1 MRLILLGPP
10 GAGKGTQAKVLID
23 SYGIPQLSTGDILR
37 SAIAAKTPMG
47 LAAKEVMDRGDLV
60 SDEIVNGIVSERL
73 DQEDCKPGF
82 ILDGFPRTIPQAQA
96 LDGLL
101 AEFNGRVNVVLY
113 IQVQPEVLLARLAG
127 RWICRAPE
135 QHTYH
140 TLFNPPKKPGVCD
153 IDGTELYQRADDTAE
168 VQSRRIKV
176 FFEQTAPLIDY
187 FRQRGLLAEIDGEQ
201 PIANV
206 TAGMLAA
213 VEAALHSEAPKA

>member
-73 DQEDCKPGF
+73 DQDDCKPGF

-96 LDGLL
+96 LDGMLTDKGMDL
-101 AEFNGRVNVVLY
+101 DAVIEITADPDVL
-113 IQVQPEVLLARLAG
+113 VQRIAKRAKESGVARGDDNEEVLRNRLSVY
-127 RWICRAPE
+127 R
-135 QHTYH
+135 
-140 TLFNPPKKPGVCD
+140 
-153 IDGTELYQRADDTAE
+153 
-168 VQSRRIKV
+168 
-176 FFEQTAPLIDY
+176 EQTAPLVEFY
-187 FRQRGLLAEIDGEQ
+187 RGKGLLKSVDGMQQVDE
-201 PIANV
+201 V
-206 TAGMLAA
+206 TAAIRRA
-213 VEAALHSEAPKA
+213 VHN